1 MSARLADERGFALVE
16 ALVAAAIAGMALVVF
31 LGGMSTGLLSTSRSD
46 ALSTAHEL
54 ARSQLEYT
62 KAAAFNAAPYS
73 YATVTPPAG
82 FGVTATAAPVSGGDA
97 KIEQI
102 TVTVSQNSVVVY
114 TLQGYKV
121 ER

>member
-1 MSARLADERGFALVE
+1 MAGEQGVALVE

-46 ALSTAHEL
+46 SLSKAHEL

-62 KAAAFNAAPYS
+62 KAATYSPAPYS
-73 YATVTPPAG
+73 YPTVTPPPG
-82 FGVTATAAPVSGGDA
+82 FGVSAAADPVTGGDA

-102 TVTVSQNSVVVY
+102 TVTVSQNGAVVY

-121 ER
+121 NR